1 MQHKELTITTAGR
14 ADVEVA
20 VEWAARE
27 GWNPGLHDA
36 DCYLAADAGGFLI
49 GHLGYTPAATISV
62 IRYDE
67 SFGFLGFY
75 IVAPELRGR
84 GLGLQIW
91 KAGLEALG
99 DRNVGLDGVV
109 AQQDNYRRS
118 GFTLAYRNIRYG
130 GTTSGESPEAPRPAT
145 PEIVD
150 LDTVPFEV
158 VEAFDRPHFP
168 AARSAFVRAWIGQP
182 GCHAVGARTGGRL
195 QGYGVA
201 RPCRSGFKVAPLYAQ
216 TPEVAEQLLQ
226 TLLARLEPG
235 TSVFLDTP
243 EVNPAAVAIAER
255 HGMRPVFET
264 ARMYT
269 RGTPD
274 LPLDRIFGV
283 TSFEIG

>member
-1 MQHKELTITTAGR
+1 MRIR
-14 ADVEVA
+14 AMTLADLETVLG
-20 VEWAARE
+20 WARDE
-27 GWNPGLHDA
+27 GWNPGIDDA
-36 DCYLAADAGGFLI
+36 PAFLAADPEGFLI
-49 GHLGYTPAATISV
+49 GEIDGAAVAAVSV
-62 IRYDE
+62 VRHVPDT
-67 SFGFLGFY
+67 GFLGLY
-75 IVAPELRGR
+75 LCKPGWRGK
-84 GLGLQIW
+84 GLGLALW
-91 KAGLEALG
+91 RAGMGRLEGA
-99 DRNVGLDGVV
+99 RFGLDGVV

-118 GFTLAYRNIRYG
+118 GFTLAYRNIRYA
-130 GTTSGESPEAPRPAT
+130 GTSSAESPEAPRPAT

-182 GCHAVGARTGGRL
+182 GCHAVGPRTGGRL

-201 RPCRSGFKVAPLYAQ
+201 RPCRSGFKVEPLYAQ

-243 EVNPAAVAIAER
+243 EVNPAAVAMAER